1 LREYLARGRT
11 GGEERMR
18 YKYKEKISRRGFLKL
33 GFAGI
38 LGTMLLLLSGCLGEE
53 FEDEDDDDGS
63 GRRRRRRRR

>member
-1 LREYLARGRT
+1 
-11 GGEERMR
+11 MR
-18 YKYKEKISRRGFLKL
+18 YKHKEKISRRGFLKL

>member
-1 LREYLARGRT
+1 
-11 GGEERMR
+11 MR
-18 YKYKEKISRRGFLKL
+18 YKYKEKISRRGFLKF

-38 LGTMLLLLSGCLGEE
+38 LGTMLLLLSGCLGEQ